1 MELLHRGMR
10 CLQIE
15 KKLKDCLKNRSETYL
30 SSFCMSTNLFAT
42 LKLQAQEEKN
52 ELEPV
57 KASIPR
63 PTNGA
68 HVYTWAEL
76 GVCPCIPWHTQNLE
90 GNTSKDI

>member
-1 MELLHRGMR
+1 MALLHRGMR

-15 KKLKDCLKNRSETYL
+15 KKLKDCLKNRSETCL

-68 HVYTWAEL
+68 HVYTL
-76 GVCPCIPWHTQNLE
+76 HDRV
-90 GNTSKDI
+90 